1 MLIDEFSYEMKDKMK
16 RIDIDIT
23 DKQVE
28 KFFSYMNLL
37 IEWNQKINLTT
48 IIEPKEIII
57 KHFVDCGTIL
67 KYLKDGENII
77 DIGTGAGFPG
87 IPVKILNENLN
98 VTLVDSLN
106 KRINFLS
113 EVCNALNLENVQL
126 IHSRAEDL
134 AKNNDYREKFDKS
147 VSRAVANLST
157 LSEYDIPFIKKGG
170 KMIAM
175 KGFEIDEELNN
186 AEKAINILGGKI
198 KEINKFTLIDTDNK
212 RSIVVIDKVK
222 NTPKQFPRKAGKPL
236 KEPIK

>member
-1 MLIDEFSYEMKDKMK
+1 MQIDEFSYEMKDKMK
-16 RIDIDIT
+16 RINIDIT
-23 DKQVE
+23 DKQVK

-37 IEWNQKINLTT
+37 IEWNKKINLTT

-87 IPVKILNENLN
+87 IPIKILNENLN

-106 KRINFLS
+106 KRINFLN
-113 EVCNALNLENVQL
+113 EVCIALDLENIEL

-134 AKNNDYREKFDKS
+134 AKNKSYRENFDKS
-147 VSRAVANLST
+147 VSRAVANLTT
-157 LSEYDIPFIKKGG
+157 LAEYDLPFIKKGG
-170 KMIAM
+170 QMIAM
-175 KGFEIDEELNN
+175 KGVEIEKELQN

-198 KEINKFTLIDTDNK
+198 IEVNKFTLIDTDNK
-212 RSIVVIDKVK
+212 RSIVLIDKVK
-222 NTPKQFPRKAGKPL
+222 PTPKQFPRKAGKPL

>member
-48 IIEPKEIII
+48 IIETKEIII

-157 LSEYDIPFIKKGG
+157 LSEYDLPFIKKGG

-222 NTPKQFPRKAGKPL
+222 TTPKQFPRKAGKPL

>member
-1 MLIDEFSYEMKDKMK
+1 MNFEEFKTMLNTELNYLSINLS
-16 RIDIDIT
+16 DIKLEQFYT
-23 DKQVE
+23 
-28 KFFSYMNLL
+28 YMNLL
-37 IEWNQKINLTT
+37 IEWNKKINLTT

-87 IPVKILNENLN
+87 IPIKILNENLN

-106 KRINFLS
+106 KRITFLN
-113 EVCNALNLENVQL
+113 EVCTTLDLENIEL

-134 AKNNDYREKFDKS
+134 AKNKSYRENFDKS
-147 VSRAVANLST
+147 VSRAVANLTT
-157 LSEYDIPFIKKGG
+157 LAEYDLPFIKKGG
-170 KMIAM
+170 QMIAM
-175 KGFEIDEELNN
+175 KGFEIEKELQN

-198 KEINKFTLIDTDNK
+198 KEVNKFTLIDTDNK
-212 RSIVVIDKVK
+212 RSIVLIDKVK
-222 NTPKQFPRKAGKPL
+222 PTPKQFPRKAGKPL

>member
-1 MLIDEFSYEMKDKMK
+1 MQIDEFSYEMKDKMK
-16 RIDIDIT
+16 RINIDIT
-23 DKQVE
+23 DKQVK

-37 IEWNQKINLTT
+37 IEWNKKINLTT

-87 IPVKILNENLN
+87 IPIKILNENLN

-106 KRINFLS
+106 KRITFLN
-113 EVCNALNLENVQL
+113 EVCIALDLENIEL

-134 AKNNDYREKFDKS
+134 AKNKSYRENFDKS
-147 VSRAVANLST
+147 VSRAVANLTT
-157 LSEYDIPFIKKGG
+157 LAEYDLPFIKKGG
-170 KMIAM
+170 QMIAM
-175 KGFEIDEELNN
+175 KGVEIEKELQN

-198 KEINKFTLIDTDNK
+198 IEVNKFTLIDTDNK
-212 RSIVVIDKVK
+212 RSIVLIDKVK
-222 NTPKQFPRKAGKPL
+222 PTPKQFPRKAGKPL

>member
-157 LSEYDIPFIKKGG
+157 LSEYDLPFIKKGG

-222 NTPKQFPRKAGKPL
+222 PTPKQFPRKAGKPL

>member
-1 MLIDEFSYEMKDKMK
+1 MNFEEFKTMLNTELNYLSINLS
-16 RIDIDIT
+16 DIKLEQFYT
-23 DKQVE
+23 
-28 KFFSYMNLL
+28 YMNLL
-37 IEWNQKINLTT
+37 IEWNKKINLTT

-87 IPVKILNENLN
+87 IPIKILNENLN

-106 KRINFLS
+106 KRINFLN
-113 EVCNALNLENVQL
+113 EVCIALDLENIEL

-134 AKNNDYREKFDKS
+134 AKNKSYRENFDKS
-147 VSRAVANLST
+147 VSRAVANLTT
-157 LSEYDIPFIKKGG
+157 LAEYDLPFIKKGG
-170 KMIAM
+170 QMIAM
-175 KGFEIDEELNN
+175 KGFEIEKELQN

-198 KEINKFTLIDTDNK
+198 KEVNKFTLIDTDNK
-212 RSIVVIDKVK
+212 RSIVLIDKVK
-222 NTPKQFPRKAGKPL
+222 PTPKQFPRKAGKPL

>member
-1 MLIDEFSYEMKDKMK
+1 MQIDEFSYELKEKMK
-16 RIDIDIT
+16 RIDIDIA

-67 KYLKDGENII
+67 KYLKNGETII

-106 KRINFLS
+106 KRIIFLN
-113 EVCNALNLENVQL
+113 EVCAALNLENIQL

-134 AKNNDYREKFDKS
+134 AKNKEYREKFDKS

-157 LSEYDIPFIKKGG
+157 LSEYDLPFIKTGG
-170 KMIAM
+170 QMIAM
-175 KGFEIDEELNN
+175 KGFEIEEELKN

-198 KEINKFTLIDTDNK
+198 KEVNKFTLINTDNK

-222 NTPKQFPRKAGKPL
+222 PTPKQFPRKAGKPL
-236 KEPIK
+236 KKPIK

>member
-1 MLIDEFSYEMKDKMK
+1 MQIDEFSYELKEKMK
-16 RIDIDIT
+16 RIDIDIE

-67 KYLKDGENII
+67 KYLKNGETII

-106 KRINFLS
+106 KRIIFLN
-113 EVCNALNLENVQL
+113 EVCAALNLENIQL

-134 AKNNDYREKFDKS
+134 AKNKKYREKFDKS

-157 LSEYDIPFIKKGG
+157 LSEYDLPFIKTGG
-170 KMIAM
+170 QMIAM
-175 KGFEIDEELNN
+175 KGFEIEEELKN

-198 KEINKFTLIDTDNK
+198 KEVNKFTLINTDNK

-222 NTPKQFPRKAGKPL
+222 PTPKQFPRKAGKPL

>member
-1 MLIDEFSYEMKDKMK
+1 MQIDEFSYEMKDKMK
-16 RIDIDIT
+16 RINIDIT
-23 DKQVE
+23 DKQVK

-37 IEWNQKINLTT
+37 IEWNKKINLTT

-67 KYLKDGENII
+67 KYLKDDENII

-87 IPVKILNENLN
+87 IPIKILNENLN

-106 KRINFLS
+106 KRITFLN
-113 EVCNALNLENVQL
+113 EVCIALDLENIEL

-134 AKNNDYREKFDKS
+134 AKNKSYRENFDKS
-147 VSRAVANLST
+147 VSRAVANLTT
-157 LSEYDIPFIKKGG
+157 LAEYDLPFIKKGG
-170 KMIAM
+170 QMIAM
-175 KGFEIDEELNN
+175 KGFEIEKELQN

-198 KEINKFTLIDTDNK
+198 KEVNKFTLIDTDNK
-212 RSIVVIDKVK
+212 RSIVLIDKVK
-222 NTPKQFPRKAGKPL
+222 PTPKQFPRKAGKPL

>member
-1 MLIDEFSYEMKDKMK
+1 MK
-16 RIDIDIT
+16 RIDIDIE

-67 KYLKDGENII
+67 KYLKNGETII

-106 KRINFLS
+106 KRIIFLN
-113 EVCNALNLENVQL
+113 EVCAALNLENIQL

-134 AKNNDYREKFDKS
+134 AKNKEYREKFDKS

-157 LSEYDIPFIKKGG
+157 LSEYDLPFIKTGG
-170 KMIAM
+170 QMIAM
-175 KGFEIDEELNN
+175 KGFEIEEELKN

-198 KEINKFTLIDTDNK
+198 KEVNKFTLINTDNK

-222 NTPKQFPRKAGKPL
+222 PTPKQFPRKAGKPL

>member
-1 MLIDEFSYEMKDKMK
+1 MQIDEFSYELKEKMK
-16 RIDIDIT
+16 RIDIDIA

-67 KYLKDGENII
+67 KYLKNGETII

-106 KRINFLS
+106 KRIIFLN
-113 EVCNALNLENVQL
+113 EVCAALNLENIQL

-134 AKNNDYREKFDKS
+134 AKNKEYREKFDKS

-157 LSEYDIPFIKKGG
+157 LSEYDLPFIKTGG
-170 KMIAM
+170 QMIAM
-175 KGFEIDEELNN
+175 KGFEIEEKLKN

-198 KEINKFTLIDTDNK
+198 KEVNKFTLINTDNK

-222 NTPKQFPRKAGKPL
+222 PTPKQFPRKAGKPL

>member
-1 MLIDEFSYEMKDKMK
+1 MQIDEFSYEMKDKMK
-16 RIDIDIT
+16 RINIDIT
-23 DKQVE
+23 DKQVK

-37 IEWNQKINLTT
+37 IEWNKKINLTT

-87 IPVKILNENLN
+87 IPIKILNENLN

-106 KRINFLS
+106 KRITFLN
-113 EVCNALNLENVQL
+113 EVCTTLDLENIEL

-134 AKNNDYREKFDKS
+134 AKNKSYRENFDKS
-147 VSRAVANLST
+147 VSRAVANLTT
-157 LSEYDIPFIKKGG
+157 LAEYDLPFIKKGG
-170 KMIAM
+170 QMIAM
-175 KGFEIDEELNN
+175 KGVEIEKELQN

-198 KEINKFTLIDTDNK
+198 IEVNKFTLIDTDNK
-212 RSIVVIDKVK
+212 RSIVLIDKVK
-222 NTPKQFPRKAGKPL
+222 PTPKQFPRKAGKPL

>member
-1 MLIDEFSYEMKDKMK
+1 MQIDEFSYEMKDKMK

-157 LSEYDIPFIKKGG
+157 LSEYDLPFIKKGG

-222 NTPKQFPRKAGKPL
+222 PTPKQFPRKAGKPL

>member
-1 MLIDEFSYEMKDKMK
+1 MQIDEFSHEMKEKMK
-16 RIDIDIT
+16 KIDINIT
-23 DKQVE
+23 DMQIK

-48 IIEPKEIII
+48 IVAPKEIII

-106 KRINFLS
+106 KRINFLN
-113 EVCNALNLENVQL
+113 EVCKTLNLNNVEL
-126 IHSRAEDL
+126 VHSRAEDL
-134 AKNNDYREKFDKS
+134 AKNKEYREKFDKTI
-147 VSRAVANLST
+147 SRAVANLST
-157 LSEYDIPFIKKGG
+157 LAEYDLPFIKNGG
-170 KMIAM
+170 QMVAM
-175 KGFEIDEELNN
+175 KGFEIDEELKN
-186 AEKAINILGGKI
+186 AEKAINILGGKV
-198 KEINKFTLIDTDNK
+198 KEVNKFNLIDTDNK
-212 RSIVVIDKVK
+212 RSIVVIDKIK
-222 NTPKQFPRKAGKPL
+222 ATPKQYPRKAGKPL

>member
-1 MLIDEFSYEMKDKMK
+1 MQIDEFSYELKEKMK
-16 RIDIDIT
+16 RIDIDIA

-67 KYLKDGENII
+67 KYLKNGETII

-106 KRINFLS
+106 KRIIFLN
-113 EVCNALNLENVQL
+113 EVCAALNLENIQL

-134 AKNNDYREKFDKS
+134 AKNKEYREKFDKS

-157 LSEYDIPFIKKGG
+157 LSEYDLPFIKIGG
-170 KMIAM
+170 QMIAM
-175 KGFEIDEELNN
+175 KGFEIEEELKN

-198 KEINKFTLIDTDNK
+198 KEVNKFTLINTDNK

-222 NTPKQFPRKAGKPL
+222 PTPKQFPRKAGKPL

>member
-1 MLIDEFSYEMKDKMK
+1 MQIDEFSYELKEKMK
-16 RIDIDIT
+16 RIDIDIE

-67 KYLKDGENII
+67 KYLKNGETII

-106 KRINFLS
+106 KRIIFLN
-113 EVCNALNLENVQL
+113 EVCAALNLENIQL

-134 AKNNDYREKFDKS
+134 AKNKEYREKFDKS

-157 LSEYDIPFIKKGG
+157 LSEYDLPFIKTGG
-170 KMIAM
+170 QMIAM
-175 KGFEIDEELNN
+175 KGFEIEEELKN

-198 KEINKFTLIDTDNK
+198 KEVNKFTLINTDNK

-222 NTPKQFPRKAGKPL
+222 PTPKQFTRKAGKPL

>member
-1 MLIDEFSYEMKDKMK
+1 MQIDEFSYKLKEKMK
-16 RIDIDIT
+16 RIDIDIA

-67 KYLKDGENII
+67 KYLKNGETII

-106 KRINFLS
+106 KRIIFLN
-113 EVCNALNLENVQL
+113 EVCAALNLENIQL

-134 AKNNDYREKFDKS
+134 AKNKEYREKFDKS

-157 LSEYDIPFIKKGG
+157 LSEYDLPFIKTGG
-170 KMIAM
+170 QMIAM
-175 KGFEIDEELNN
+175 KGFEIEEELKN

-198 KEINKFTLIDTDNK
+198 KEVNKFTLINTDNK

-222 NTPKQFPRKAGKPL
+222 PTPKQFPRKAGKPL

>member
-1 MLIDEFSYEMKDKMK
+1 MQIDEFSYELKEKMK
-16 RIDIDIT
+16 RIDIDIA

-67 KYLKDGENII
+67 KYLKNGETII

-87 IPVKILNENLN
+87 IPVKILNENLD

-106 KRINFLS
+106 KRIIFLN
-113 EVCNALNLENVQL
+113 EVCAALNLENIQL

-134 AKNNDYREKFDKS
+134 AKNKEYREKFDKS

-157 LSEYDIPFIKKGG
+157 LSEYDLPFIKTGG
-170 KMIAM
+170 QMIAM
-175 KGFEIDEELNN
+175 KGFEIEEELKN

-198 KEINKFTLIDTDNK
+198 KEVNKFTLINTDNK

-222 NTPKQFPRKAGKPL
+222 PTPKQFPRKAGKPL

>member
-157 LSEYDIPFIKKGG
+157 LSEYDLPFIKKGG

-222 NTPKQFPRKAGKPL
+222 TTPKQFPRKAGKPL

>member
-1 MLIDEFSYEMKDKMK
+1 MQIDEFSYELKEKMK
-16 RIDIDIT
+16 RIDIDIA

-67 KYLKDGENII
+67 KYLKNGETII

-106 KRINFLS
+106 KRIIFLN
-113 EVCNALNLENVQL
+113 EVCAALNLENIQL

-134 AKNNDYREKFDKS
+134 AKNKEYREKFDKS

-157 LSEYDIPFIKKGG
+157 LSEYDLPFIKTGG
-170 KMIAM
+170 QMIAM
-175 KGFEIDEELNN
+175 KGFEIEEELKN

-198 KEINKFTLIDTDNK
+198 KEVNKFTLINTDNK

-222 NTPKQFPRKAGKPL
+222 PTPKQFPRKAGKPL

>member
-1 MLIDEFSYEMKDKMK
+1 MQIDEFSHEMKEKMK
-16 RIDIDIT
+16 KIDINIT
-23 DKQVE
+23 DMQIK

-48 IIEPKEIII
+48 IVAPKEIII

-106 KRINFLS
+106 KRINFLN
-113 EVCNALNLENVQL
+113 EVCKTLNLNNVEL
-126 IHSRAEDL
+126 VHSRAEDL
-134 AKNNDYREKFDKS
+134 AKNKEYREKFDKT

-157 LSEYDIPFIKKGG
+157 LAEYDLPFIKNGG
-170 KMIAM
+170 QMVAM
-175 KGFEIDEELNN
+175 KGFEIDEELKN
-186 AEKAINILGGKI
+186 AEKAINILGGKV
-198 KEINKFTLIDTDNK
+198 KEVNKFNLIDTDNK
-212 RSIVVIDKVK
+212 RSIVVIDKIK
-222 NTPKQFPRKAGKPL
+222 ATPKQYPRKAGKPL

>member
-1 MLIDEFSYEMKDKMK
+1 MQIDEFSYEMKDKMK

-106 KRINFLS
+106 KRINFLG

-157 LSEYDIPFIKKGG
+157 LSEYDLPFIKKGG
-170 KMIAM
+170 QMIAM

-198 KEINKFTLIDTDNK
+198 KEVNKFTLIDTDNK

-222 NTPKQFPRKAGKPL
+222 PTPKQFPRKAGKPL

>member
-1 MLIDEFSYEMKDKMK
+1 MQIDEFSYEMKDKMK
-16 RIDIDIT
+16 RINIDIT

-37 IEWNQKINLTT
+37 IEWNKKINLTT

-87 IPVKILNENLN
+87 IPIKILNENLN

-106 KRINFLS
+106 KRINFLN
-113 EVCNALNLENVQL
+113 EVCIALDLENIEL

-134 AKNNDYREKFDKS
+134 AKNKSYRENFDKS
-147 VSRAVANLST
+147 VSRAVANLTT
-157 LSEYDIPFIKKGG
+157 LAEYDLPFIKKGG
-170 KMIAM
+170 QMIAM
-175 KGFEIDEELNN
+175 KGVEIEKELQN

-198 KEINKFTLIDTDNK
+198 IEVNKFTLIDTDNK
-212 RSIVVIDKVK
+212 RSIVLIDKVK
-222 NTPKQFPRKAGKPL
+222 PTPKQFPRKAGKPL